1 MKKTISLGYIFSSIF
16 LGLSVG
22 ILTVIGQT
30 YLPGNFNS
38 IANSG
43 AMWLIPAYFISLS
56 FSSAK
61 QSIISCTLCLINSVV
76 GYYFF
81 ESIWNSHSFI
91 FFSYYMFLW
100 LICAVI
106 AGTIF
111 GIAANCGK
119 SSKNV
124 FYNNLG
130 KAMLPA
136 VFMAE
141 GLNILF
147 HRKDYLHMINV
158 GYAWIVI
165 SFILV
170 IIIYKKNILK
180 KESILSLILATILG
194 LLFYKL
200 LFIIT

>member
-1 MKKTISLGYIFSSIF
+1 MKRII
-16 LGLSVG
+16 GLSYIWNSILVGILVG
-22 ILTVIGQT
+22 ILTVIGQA

-38 IANSG
+38 LANSG
-43 AMWLIPAYFISLS
+43 AIWLIPAYFIGLS
-56 FSSAK
+56 FSGAK
-61 QSIISCTLCLINSVV
+61 QSIISCILCLVNSVF

-81 ESIWNSHSFI
+81 ESIWNSHTFI
-91 FFSYYMFLW
+91 FFSYHIFLW
-100 LICAVI
+100 MICAVI

-111 GIAANCGK
+111 GLAANIAK
-119 SSKNV
+119 TSKNS
-124 FYNNLG
+124 FYNSAG

-147 HRKDYLHMINV
+147 HKKDYLHMINV

-170 IIIYKKNILK
+170 IVIYKKNIFK
-180 KESILSLILATILG
+180 KESVLSLILATALG
-194 LLFYKL
+194 LFFYQL
-200 LFIIT
+200 LFIIA